1 MRRRAL
7 LTAAL
12 SAATFGRSLA
22 ARADPGGGAAGRPEV
37 DVLLVLAVD
46 VSRSIDEDEARL
58 QRQGYAEALRDPMIH
73 KAIAGGPLG
82 AIGLA
87 YLEWSGIEHQHL
99 LAPWTRLTGPEDA
112 HAFASNI
119 AAAPLT
125 LGTWTSISAA
135 IHYARGLFAAA
146 PFAAERKVIDISGD
160 GPNNAGAPAEEERDL
175 AVRDG
180 IAINGLPI
188 MKDSV
193 RSSSAVLEPVPLDS
207 YYRQSVTGGA
217 GAFVL
222 PAEDFGTFAQAVRRK
237 LVLEIAGLPAHGVTT
252 G

>member
-12 SAATFGRSLA
+12 GAAMSGRSLVA
-22 ARADPGGGAAGRPEV
+22 VADPGGAAVGLPEA
-37 DVLLVLAVD
+37 DVLLILAVD

-87 YLEWSGIEHQHL
+87 YLEWSGVEHQHVL
-99 LAPWTRLTGPEDA
+99 MPWTRLAGPKDA
-112 HAFASNI
+112 HDFADGI

-135 IHYARGLFAAA
+135 IRYARRLFAAA
-146 PFAAERKVIDISGD
+146 PFTAARRVIDISGD

-175 AVRDG
+175 AIREG

-193 RSSSAVLEPVPLDS
+193 HEPSSMLEPMPLDS
-207 YYRQSVTGGA
+207 YYRQSVAGGP

-222 PAEDFGTFAQAVRRK
+222 PAEDFAAFAQAVRRK
-237 LVLEIAGLPAHGVTT
+237 LVLEIAGLPARNAGA

>member
-12 SAATFGRSLA
+12 GAATFGRSLA
-22 ARADPGGGAAGRPEV
+22 GRADPGGRAGGRPEV

-46 VSRSIDEDEARL
+46 VSRSVDEDEARL
-58 QRQGYAEALRDPMIH
+58 QRQGYAEALRDPMVH
-73 KAIAGGPLG
+73 EAIAGGTLG

-99 LAPWTRLTGPEDA
+99 LAPWTRLAGPEDA
-112 HAFASNI
+112 HAFAATI

-125 LGTWTSISAA
+125 FGTWTSISAA
-135 IHYARGLFAAA
+135 IRYARGLIAAA
-146 PFAAERKVIDISGD
+146 PFGAARRVIDISGD
-160 GPNNAGAPAEEERDL
+160 GPNNSGVPAEEERDL
-175 AVRDG
+175 AVREG

-188 MKDSV
+188 LKDSPQGGY
-193 RSSSAVLEPVPLDS
+193 AAEPVPLDS
-207 YYRQSVTGGA
+207 YYRQSVAGGS

-222 PAEDFGTFAQAVRRK
+222 PAEDFSTFARAVRRK
-237 LVLEIAGLPAHGVTT
+237 LVLEIAGLRPDGAAAG
-252 G
+252 